1 MGAAGKRARD
11 ETDISKG
18 AVSISAAAY
27 ELAAER
33 APLDLAGLELENARV
48 LIVGAGKMT
57 RLLLTHMADE
67 YKEGY
72 DVDIDVVASDGDE
85 QVAYD
90 LAKDADI
97 IFTASSAVDYIFD
110 AENIASLERQAGRE
124 KLMLV
129 DIAVPRNVDPDCDQ
143 LDDVRAYDVDSL
155 KAVVERNT
163 AKRRREIVEAEKLL
177 EEEQASFRAWITSLG
192 AVPAITKLQTKAEDL
207 RQAEL
212 KRADKKLQSLSSR
225 EIEAVERLS
234 RGIVSKLLHGPMS
247 SLRGEG
253 STDDKKNTLSALKK
267 MFGV

>member
-1 MGAAGKRARD
+1 MPLLPLLLHQVGSEYQMAPRAMILRRDHGAAKNI
-11 ETDISKG
+11 E
-18 AVSISAAAY
+18 
-27 ELAAER
+27 
-33 APLDLAGLELENARV
+33 GL
-48 LIVGAGKMT
+48 K
-57 RLLLTHMADE
+57 RLLRAN
-67 YKEGY
+67 GY
-72 DVDIDVVASDGDE
+72 RDPTKTDSDATTVKKVVYDFPENWLPARSRFEALRGEECQALWQYMSHQLAS
-85 QVAYD
+85 
-90 LAKDADI
+90 
-97 IFTASSAVDYIFD
+97 
-110 AENIASLERQAGRE
+110 
-124 KLMLV
+124 
-129 DIAVPRNVDPDCDQ
+129 
-143 LDDVRAYDVDSL
+143 VR
-155 KAVVERNT
+155 
-163 AKRRREIVEAEKLL
+163 VEAEKLL

>member
-1 MGAAGKRARD
+1 
-11 ETDISKG
+11 
-18 AVSISAAAY
+18 
-27 ELAAER
+27 
-33 APLDLAGLELENARV
+33 
-48 LIVGAGKMT
+48 
-57 RLLLTHMADE
+57 
-67 YKEGY
+67 
-72 DVDIDVVASDGDE
+72 
-85 QVAYD
+85 
-90 LAKDADI
+90 
-97 IFTASSAVDYIFD
+97 
-110 AENIASLERQAGRE
+110 
-124 KLMLV
+124 MLV
-129 DIAVPRNVDPDCDQ
+129 DIAVPRNVDPECDD

>member
-1 MGAAGKRARD
+1 MG
-11 ETDISKG
+11 
-18 AVSISAAAY
+18 
-27 ELAAER
+27 
-33 APLDLAGLELENARV
+33 
-48 LIVGAGKMT
+48 
-57 RLLLTHMADE
+57 
-67 YKEGY
+67 
-72 DVDIDVVASDGDE
+72 
-85 QVAYD
+85 
-90 LAKDADI
+90 
-97 IFTASSAVDYIFD
+97 
-110 AENIASLERQAGRE
+110 GRE

-129 DIAVPRNVDPDCDQ
+129 DIAVPRNVDPACDD

-163 AKRRREIVEAEKLL
+163 AKRRREIV

-253 STDDKKNTLSALKK
+253 STDDK
-267 MFGV
+267 

>member
-1 MGAAGKRARD
+1 MEPSSRAWQVVPFLLPGID
-11 ETDISKG
+11 EDGFDIKSED
-18 AVSISAAAY
+18 AHM
-27 ELAAER
+27 
-33 APLDLAGLELENARV
+33 V
-48 LIVGAGKMT
+48 LLSLIDMFGPAIRKLKCSD
-57 RLLLTHMADE
+57 RL
-67 YKEGY
+67 G
-72 DVDIDVVASDGDE
+72 VCS
-85 QVAYD
+85 
-90 LAKDADI
+90 
-97 IFTASSAVDYIFD
+97 
-110 AENIASLERQAGRE
+110 
-124 KLMLV
+124 
-129 DIAVPRNVDPDCDQ
+129 Q
-143 LDDVRAYDVDSL
+143 L
-155 KAVVERNT
+155 
-163 AKRRREIVEAEKLL
+163 IMFL

>member
-1 MGAAGKRARD
+1 MG
-11 ETDISKG
+11 
-18 AVSISAAAY
+18 
-27 ELAAER
+27 
-33 APLDLAGLELENARV
+33 
-48 LIVGAGKMT
+48 
-57 RLLLTHMADE
+57 
-67 YKEGY
+67 
-72 DVDIDVVASDGDE
+72 
-85 QVAYD
+85 
-90 LAKDADI
+90 
-97 IFTASSAVDYIFD
+97 SSAVDYIFD

-155 KAVVERNT
+155 
-163 AKRRREIVEAEKLL
+163 
-177 EEEQASFRAWITSLG
+177 
-192 AVPAITKLQTKAEDL
+192 
-207 RQAEL
+207 
-212 KRADKKLQSLSSR
+212 SSR